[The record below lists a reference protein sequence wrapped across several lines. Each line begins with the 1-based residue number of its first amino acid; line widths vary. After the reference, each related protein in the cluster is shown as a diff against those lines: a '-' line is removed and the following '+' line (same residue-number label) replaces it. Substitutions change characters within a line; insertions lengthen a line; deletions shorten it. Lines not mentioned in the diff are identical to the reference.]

1 MFKYKNNTD
10 RELTVLWKT
19 YKPNEILESDNS
31 LVLLW
36 FEEVKEEVEIKSTK
50 SKKNK

>member
-36 FEEVKEEVEIKSTK
+36 FEQLVEEDYKSSK